1 MEMIQNGIAEGLP
14 ETIRR
19 DQREKGVPVI
29 GREQPTKEIDT
40 VNMPNFL
47 DIAVEKSGELSRIY
61 VRIPAYCRQFFIHL
75 SNFDTLVQSRHT
87 GENRCPVFCNTLKYL
102 DSGFHRNDES

>member
-29 GREQPTKEIDT
+29 GRKQPTKEIDT

-75 SNFDTLVQSRHT
+75 SNFDTLVQSRQCYSDPYFP
-87 GENRCPVFCNTLKYL
+87 G
-102 DSGFHRNDES
+102 GDEWEPRLQ